1 VTVAVAVVD
10 EVPSAVIGLGASC
23 TLTFAAGKAL
33 GDFKTS
39 CALGSLGSLVTAGL
53 TELSAAVIS
62 TVPVFVPLVTVAEY
76 VPSALDVAEP
86 NVTVA
91 PVVGSGTA
99 ESVIEAASPVTS
111 EPPASLTVIVAV
123 VVACPFAVID
133 EACRDTL
140 TLAAGPVMHPFA
152 GVTWAMKQ

>member
-1 VTVAVAVVD
+1 V
-10 EVPSAVIGLGASC
+10 EVPLAVIVLGANW
-23 TLTFAAGKAL
+23 TLTFAAGRAL
-33 GDFKTS
+33 GDFRMS
-39 CALGSLGSLVTAGL
+39 CALGSLGLLVIAGL
-53 TELSAAVIS
+53 TELSVAVTS

-91 PVVGSGTA
+91 PVMGSGTA

-111 EPPASLTVIVAV
+111 EPPPSLTVMMAV
-123 VVACPFAVID
+123 VVACSFAVID

-140 TLAAGPVMHPFA
+140 TLAAGPVIHPFA
-152 GVTWAMKQ
+152 GVTWAIKQ